1 MLADV
6 TLQDWITASGVAVG
20 SIAVTILVGRL
31 LAAGLTRR
39 LAQPSL
45 AVGLV
50 VRIVRWTILL
60 FGFIYAASVVGVE
73 IGPLVGALG
82 LGGLAIA
89 LALQPVLQNLFAGV
103 VLQTERPLECGE
115 EVSTNGYDGVVLEV
129 TGRAVKMKTFDGEI
143 VTIPNS
149 VVLDQP
155 LVNHTRDGIR
165 RSRVD
170 VGVAYPTDLPT
181 ASAVLR
187 AAVAG
192 TEGVLADPAPVV
204 VASAFAESSID
215 YELDFWHVASESTER
230 ELRSAVITS
239 VHAALADAGITI
251 PFPQRDVHLPPRAE
265 G

>member
-6 TLQDWITASGVAVG
+6 TVEEWVTAGAVALG
-20 SIAVTILVGRL
+20 AILGTVLIGRVVM
-31 LAAGLTRR
+31 AGLTRR

-50 VRIVRWTILL
+50 VRIVRWTVLL
-60 FGFIYAASVVGVE
+60 FGFIYAASIVGVQ
-73 IGPLVGALG
+73 IGPLIGALG

-115 EVSTNGYDGVVLEV
+115 EITTNGHDGVVVEV
-129 TGRAVKMKTFDGEI
+129 TGRAVMLKTFDGEL

-149 VVLDQP
+149 MVLDSP
-155 LVNHTRDGIR
+155 LVNHSREGHR
-165 RSRVD
+165 RSRVE
-170 VGVAYPTDLPT
+170 VGVAYRSDLPT
-181 ASAVLR
+181 VTDVLRTAVAAADGVRETPEPTVVARSFADSSIEFQIDFWHRATNQIERETR
-187 AAVAG
+187 AAVI
-192 TEGVLADPAPVV
+192 L
-204 VASAFAESSID
+204 
-215 YELDFWHVASESTER
+215 
-230 ELRSAVITS
+230 S

-251 PFPQRDVHLPPRAE
+251 PFPQRDVHLPPA